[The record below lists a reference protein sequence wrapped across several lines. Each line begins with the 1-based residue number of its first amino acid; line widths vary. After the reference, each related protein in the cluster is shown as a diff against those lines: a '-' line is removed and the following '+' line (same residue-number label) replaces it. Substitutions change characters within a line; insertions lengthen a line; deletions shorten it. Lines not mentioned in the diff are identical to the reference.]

1 MDGPVS
7 HLLQV
12 TKPTHFFESAQEA
25 PPPWRLPPPLPGQTY
40 PSLSWTSL
48 TCTKIVFHV
57 FVSLV
62 AREWIPK
69 SCYSSFSSLT
79 PRTNIQALID
89 NSQMSSN
96 EQMINTQ
103 VCTLL
108 LSHSPLQGPEK
119 QLLAITEKLVLLQLL
134 HQGNFPEAER
144 KWWACCLA
152 ICSFSQGH
160 EATFECTL
168 HRRL

>member
-1 MDGPVS
+1 MALSLIFSKWQNPLIFLSQPKRLLLHEGS
-7 HLLQV
+7 HLLSQDG
-12 TKPTHFFESAQEA
+12 
-25 PPPWRLPPPLPGQTY
+25 LIPLWAEQ
-40 PSLSWTSL
+40 SL

-134 HQGNFPEAER
+134 HQGNFAEAER